1 MKKTVLCVSAV
12 LTFFTFL
19 TEPLHSQIPT
29 PNAGLTTVGVIP
41 VPVWTPAGAT
51 SASFDLFSFNPLTRI
66 LYQADWRNH
75 GALVIDTVTNTLQGI
90 IKPPAC
96 TQTTCPSGV
105 LVIPDLQKLVLTSRQ
120 TTLWIYDL
128 RDPSAAPV
136 TMTGLPAGQDE
147 LDYDP
152 IHQRIYVANTTA
164 PFFEIGV
171 DLVGPTANTVVAM
184 IALPGAPEQPRY
196 NPVDGFIYQTV
207 PSTGVV
213 VIDPDAAG
221 TGAIVK
227 TIPASDCGPQGND
240 IDPVT
245 NIALLACTGGTALKG
260 AEVMSLAD
268 GKVLAF
274 WPNTQVTDVLY
285 FNRNNR
291 RWYTGSGLSTYN
303 GGNCPSTNTGTVFP
317 VLGVYAAQPV
327 GSADNPI
334 FVGAQCSGRSGR
346 IAGVDPIGNNVYVP
360 TAQYPADPS
369 SNATGQTGILVFND
383 AAPAQPTP
391 ARSQAILGTNG
402 TVTFTQQGRAMNVFA
417 SLQGLADAATRLVV
431 TSTAG
436 NEVVSCSES
445 SGKAVCTGTLVGDPM
460 IGGLV
465 LLGNNAKTLSRGK
478 IASAPALLVTGM
490 SFDKPKVAA
499 GGSETATFSGSNL
512 TAQTYFDIRYRTPGS
527 AAENVALNWQTGV
540 SAGHALPAASAV
552 GTWTITGVR
561 AHEDQADHTGTY
573 VPVSATMTI
582 VPRNPFA
589 F

>member
-1 MKKTVLCVSAV
+1 
-12 LTFFTFL
+12 
-19 TEPLHSQIPT
+19 
-29 PNAGLTTVGVIP
+29 
-41 VPVWTPAGAT
+41 
-51 SASFDLFSFNPLTRI
+51 
-66 LYQADWRNH
+66 
-75 GALVIDTVTNTLQGI
+75 
-90 IKPPAC
+90 
-96 TQTTCPSGV
+96 
-105 LVIPDLQKLVLTSRQ
+105 
-120 TTLWIYDL
+120 
-128 RDPSAAPV
+128 
-136 TMTGLPAGQDE
+136 
-147 LDYDP
+147 
-152 IHQRIYVANTTA
+152 
-164 PFFEIGV
+164 
-171 DLVGPTANTVVAM
+171 M

-245 NIALLACTGGTALKG
+245 NIALLACTGGTTLKG

-383 AAPAQPTP
+383 AAPQRGERQSRLHRHADW
-391 ARSQAILGTNG
+391 RSNDRRI
-402 TVTFTQQGRAMNVFA
+402 
-417 SLQGLADAATRLVV
+417 
-431 TSTAG
+431 
-436 NEVVSCSES
+436 
-445 SGKAVCTGTLVGDPM
+445 
-460 IGGLV
+460 
-465 LLGNNAKTLSRGK
+465 
-478 IASAPALLVTGM
+478 
-490 SFDKPKVAA
+490 
-499 GGSETATFSGSNL
+499 
-512 TAQTYFDIRYRTPGS
+512 
-527 AAENVALNWQTGV
+527 
-540 SAGHALPAASAV
+540 SAV
-552 GTWTITGVR
+552 GQQRQDSVAWQDRVGSC
-561 AHEDQADHTGTY
+561 
-573 VPVSATMTI
+573 SACDGYEF
-582 VPRNPFA
+582 R
-589 F
+589 